1 MRSRRGGSF
10 SQFGAELGTVGEVR
24 VSSSKDRAEMGSFPL
39 CTVFRGL
46 GQDGESLTRKAK
58 DYSFLLP
65 CSDFVSVRGA
75 GWGEVGGD
83 IRNVRAESLLDG
95 GVECCLLQVGG
106 SSIKVAEGH
115 LGYLGPDHQA
125 LS

>member
-1 MRSRRGGSF
+1 M
-10 SQFGAELGTVGEVR
+10 GTVGEVR

-75 GWGEVGGD
+75 GEA
-83 IRNVRAESLLDG
+83 RL
-95 GVECCLLQVGG
+95 VETFGM
-106 SSIKVAEGH
+106 SE
-115 LGYLGPDHQA
+115 
-125 LS
+125 LSPCWVVEWNAASYR